1 MTNKHGKRP
10 DELLAEIME
19 AFTNPELN
27 DNAYTGNTR
36 DRGATVYEEGDWIM
50 FTVSQM
56 YEYLPMNLRIMTRL
70 AEIIGTDK
78 LKFDQDSSSGC
89 ETCDYGSSYSHNI
102 AVRKEHFYEK

>member
-1 MTNKHGKRP
+1 MK
-10 DELLAEIME
+10 
-19 AFTNPELN
+19 AFANPELS
-27 DNAYTGNTR
+27 DDAFIISLR
-36 DRGATVYEEGDWIM
+36 DMGATVYEVGDWIM

-102 AVRKEHFYEK
+102 TVRKEHFYEK